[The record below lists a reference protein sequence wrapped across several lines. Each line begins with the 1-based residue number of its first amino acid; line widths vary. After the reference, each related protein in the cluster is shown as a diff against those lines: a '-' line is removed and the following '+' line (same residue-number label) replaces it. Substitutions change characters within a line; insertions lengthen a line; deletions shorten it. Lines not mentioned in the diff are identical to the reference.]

1 MAYRHAAFQI
11 SRPAL
16 TAAQAVRMSNSV
28 HCISNGCFYYVER
41 MEKVAFEMGEKLR
54 FVGGGRN
61 SGEIGHG
68 GRKQGWLKSGPPDLV
83 PAGCLTV

>member
-1 MAYRHAAFQI
+1 
-11 SRPAL
+11 
-16 TAAQAVRMSNSV
+16 MSNSV

-41 MEKVAFEMGEKLR
+41 MEKVTFEMGEKLR

-68 GRKQGWLKSGPPDLV
+68 GRKQGWSKSGPPDLRV
-83 PAGCLTV
+83 VQKKLLWEIQSKLIRKFNST